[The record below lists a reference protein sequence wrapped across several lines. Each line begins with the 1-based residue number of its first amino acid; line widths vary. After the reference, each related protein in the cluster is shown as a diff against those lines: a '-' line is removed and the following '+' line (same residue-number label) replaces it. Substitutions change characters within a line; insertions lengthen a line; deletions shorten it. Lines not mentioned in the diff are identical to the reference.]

1 MITALRVFWRLL
13 FYRPLI
19 LVLLVLVYAVA
30 ALLLVTVDSN
40 KSGMAVAVM
49 AAFAAAG
56 LSAVLTERIKRYSLQ
71 AGVLG
76 LPDHTRMM
84 QRVQGWFLVIFVGF
98 PAAVAALL
106 GAQPLMAIA
115 ALSVASGVGIL
126 LAAYGGVWI
135 ILVLVLGRVLPLAKW
150 ASEPIIQALAAAGSV
165 YLIWRW
171 FDLPAKGERAGAV
184 ALSRLADARHEKPGR
199 VMRKHGSLSQGKP
212 ADAIAS
218 ALPNPRVARDPG
230 ANKRVADLLA
240 LGLGYSVG
248 TNWRG
253 ALYGIGI
260 AVAALAGW
268 QLLHRSAPNPV
279 GYTCVTAVCCF
290 GIVGNLQRVL
300 RRWMWTTAEQAVLW
314 LTPGW
319 PRSPLVKRA
328 LIFSTLSVQ
337 RGSILVWASASG
349 VAVVLGW
356 IDAHAFCVSALAIL
370 ATSLAFTGAAWAVL
384 AQRRIRESNPAT
396 ILSVLMVGVG
406 AVVILSSS
414 RGVGNGLAIGVL
426 MMTTP
431 PVLALAWYLLAP
443 LRFPLT
449 VDPRALK
456 SQI

>member
-1 MITALRVFWRLL
+1 MIAALRVLWRLL

-19 LVLLVLVYAVA
+19 LVVLVLVYAVA
-30 ALLLVTVDSN
+30 ALLLATVDSS
-40 KSGMAVAVM
+40 KSGIVVAVM
-49 AAFAAAG
+49 ATFAAAG

-184 ALSRLADARHEKPGR
+184 ALARLADARHEKPGR
-199 VMRKHGSLSQGKP
+199 VMRKRGSLSQGKP
-212 ADAIAS
+212 ADAMAS
-218 ALPNPRVARDPG
+218 ALPNSRVARDPG
-230 ANKRVADLLA
+230 AKKRVADLLA
-240 LGLGYSVG
+240 LGLGYSIG

-253 ALYGIGI
+253 VLYGTGI

-279 GYTCVTAVCCF
+279 GYTCLTAVCCF

-319 PRSPLVKRA
+319 PRSALVKRA

-370 ATSLAFTGAAWAVL
+370 ATSLAFTGAA
-384 AQRRIRESNPAT
+384 
-396 ILSVLMVGVG
+396 
-406 AVVILSSS
+406 
-414 RGVGNGLAIGVL
+414 
-426 MMTTP
+426 
-431 PVLALAWYLLAP
+431 
-443 LRFPLT
+443 
-449 VDPRALK
+449 RA
-456 SQI
+456 